1 MRILYATDG
10 SPQARSA
17 GALLSGLNLSADDR
31 IAALTVDDPRGDTDT
46 DAIFKTAS
54 EDLSGTSAIIE
65 NKVRQGYAD
74 EEILGECQDVSADLL
89 VVGAKG
95 ASDARRFLLGSIT
108 ARVMRYA
115 PCSVLVVRPGKTT
128 IRNVLLAFD
137 GTGPSCA
144 ASAALLNFPLP
155 SEVTVH
161 LMAALPPMYP
171 GHPQRE
177 PVFLHTGVDE
187 LSVIEKMSRTRD
199 DFIAAGRSAVSH
211 TVRGE
216 PASSLLDFAETEDID
231 FIVLGSHGTS
241 LAERFHRFLLGS
253 VAEKVA
259 RYASSSVL
267 LVRTPGE

>member
-17 GALLSGLNLSADDR
+17 GVLLSNLILAQNDR
-31 IAALTVDDPRGDTDT
+31 ITVVTVDDQSADIDSDG
-46 DAIFKTAS
+46 IFKGAS

-65 NKVRQGYAD
+65 TKVHKGYAD
-74 EEILGECQDVSADLL
+74 EEILGECQDSSADLL
-89 VVGAKG
+89 VIGAKG
-95 ASDARRFLLGSIT
+95 TSDARRFLLGGVT
-108 ARVMRYA
+108 ARVIRYA
-115 PCSVLVVRPGKTT
+115 PCSVLVVRPDKAS
-128 IRNVLLAFD
+128 IRKVLLAFD

-144 ASAALLNFPLP
+144 ASAALLNFPLTP
-155 SEVTVH
+155 EAVVY
-161 LMAALPPMYP
+161 LMAVLPPMYP

-199 DFIAAGRSAVSH
+199 DFIAAGRRAVSH

-216 PASSLLDFAETEDID
+216 TASSIIDYAEAQDID
-231 FIVLGSHGTS
+231 LIVLGSHGTS

-259 RYASSSVL
+259 RYASASVL